1 MAMCQTLWGA
11 YDHDKWCSLE
21 SSYAL
26 FNHGVHPLIFHRV
39 YDITIHPLRLRSVTA
54 SCMKFSPVNGAL
66 LFSFPSLLFSAPSVT
81 SSCNTCHYWSY
92 APDTCACVWSP
103 LVVCEELDN
112 SVWIMYC
119 TVGVQCCKVFLGL
132 PLMACFRI
140 VITISR
146 ESVWNTSYAP
156 SNFIPMIIV
165 QSTLAILST
174 VRTRTSVC
182 LILKPIK
189 IPC

>member
-26 FNHGVHPLIFHRV
+26 FNHDVHPLIFHRV
-39 YDITIHPLRLRSVTA
+39 YEITIHPLRLRSVTA

-92 APDTCACVWSP
+92 APDTCAGVWSP

-119 TVGVQCCKVFLGL
+119 TVGVQRCKVFLGL

-140 VITISR
+140 II
-146 ESVWNTSYAP
+146 
-156 SNFIPMIIV
+156 MII
-165 QSTLAILST
+165 T
-174 VRTRTSVC
+174 VSRDCMEHFTCTIELHPHDNCTEYTGYFKYSSYKNPN
-182 LILKPIK
+182 LPDSQTY
-189 IPC
+189 